1 MPAYIHA
8 PIETAII
15 SLLCKTRITP
25 NQITIAGFII
35 GCSATV
41 AFAVGRIGLGI
52 LAALIF
58 GIVDGLD
65 GKQSRVKIEM
75 TERGKWEHH
84 LDYLIEN
91 SWWLAIAFHLWRSG
105 QFPNAFYFLALL
117 IASHLLDEFAK
128 RRVKIARGRLLDDV
142 TPFDRAFRLIAAR
155 RNVYVWTLACGFL
168 LDALPQSYGIMC
180 GWAAFSAAVH
190 LVRSIWICDG
200 AVRRFVRIRS

>member
-1 MPAYIHA
+1 MIPH
-8 PIETAII
+8 
-15 SLLCKTRITP
+15 KT
-25 NQITIAGFII
+25 GFII